1 MARSMWKGSISF
13 GLVNIPIS
21 LNIAVRDKGIRFH
34 QLHDADGGRIKEKR
48 VCERDGKEVPYEH
61 VVKGYEISKG
71 KYVTVTREE
80 LKAIDPVADKTV
92 SIEAFVELTEIDPVF
107 FERTY
112 YVTPEGRGTTKA
124 YSLLAEA
131 LEESGKAALAR
142 IVLST
147 SQHMCVI
154 RAEDGRLA
162 LTTMV
167 FGDEIE
173 EAPEVAGATTSPA
186 ELKMAQTLID
196 QMTKKFKPTDYK
208 DEHRERVLALLNQK
222 AKGKTIEAPHESH
235 VEQVTNLMEALER
248 SLAVGKA
255 TNGKPAN
262 GKAPRARPRRASA
275 KEKTTT
281 KHRDHHV
288 H

>member
-1 MARSMWKGSISF
+1 MARAMWKGSISF

-21 LNIAVRDKGIRFH
+21 LNLAVRQKGIRFH

-48 VCERDGKEVPYEH
+48 VCETDGKEVPYEH

-71 KYVTVTREE
+71 KFVTVTRDE

-92 SIEAFVELTEIDPVF
+92 SIEAFVEVSEIDPMF
-107 FERTY
+107 YERSY
-112 YVTPEGRGTTKA
+112 YVSPEGKSSGKA
-124 YSLLAEA
+124 YALLAHA
-131 LEESGKAALAR
+131 LASSERAALAR

-154 RAEDGRLA
+154 RSEDGKLI

-173 EAPEVAGATTSPA
+173 EAPHIGATPTSAA

-196 QMTKKFKPTDYK
+196 QMTKKFDPSEYK
-208 DEHRERVLALLNQK
+208 DEHRARVLALLNQK
-222 AKGKTIEAPHESH
+222 AKGKTIAAPEETH
-235 VEQVTNLMEALER
+235 VEKVTNLMEALER
-248 SLAVGKA
+248 SLAAGKTRSA
-255 TNGKPAN
+255 KKPPARARRAAA
-262 GKAPRARPRRASA
+262 KPRAA
-275 KEKTTT
+275 
-281 KHRDHHV
+281 HV

>member
-1 MARSMWKGSISF
+1 MARAMWKGSISF

-21 LNIAVRDKGIRFH
+21 LNLAVRQKGIRFH

-71 KYVTVTREE
+71 RYVTVTREE
-80 LKAIDPVADKTV
+80 LKAVDPVADKTV
-92 SIEAFVELTEIDPVF
+92 SIEAFVELGEIDPVF
-107 FERTY
+107 YERSY
-112 YVTPEGRGTTKA
+112 YVSPEGKSSGKA
-124 YSLLAEA
+124 YALLATA
-131 LEESGKAALAR
+131 LEKSGRAALAR

-154 RAEDGRLA
+154 RGEEGRLV

-173 EAPEVAGATTSPA
+173 EAPHVGNITTSA
-186 ELKMAQTLID
+186 GELKMAQTLID
-196 QMTKKFKPTDYK
+196 QMAKKFNPDDYK

-222 AKGKTIEAPHESH
+222 AKGKTIEPPEQEH
-235 VEQVTNLMEALER
+235 VAQVTNLMEALER
-248 SLAVGKA
+248 SLAASKQ
-255 TNGKPAN
+255 TKTPPR
-262 GKAPRARPRRASA
+262 PRARRAASSA
-275 KEKTTT
+275 R
-281 KHRDHHV
+281 HRGAHV

>member
-1 MARSMWKGSISF
+1 MARAMWKGSISF

-21 LNIAVRDKGIRFH
+21 LNLAVRQKGIRFH

-71 KYVTVTREE
+71 HYVTVTREE
-80 LKAIDPVADKTV
+80 LKAVDPVADKTV
-92 SIEAFVELTEIDPVF
+92 SIEVFVELNEIDPVF
-107 FERTY
+107 YERSY
-112 YVTPEGRGTTKA
+112 YVSPDGKSSGKA
-124 YSLLAEA
+124 YALLAGA
-131 LEESGKAALAR
+131 LGHSERAALAR

-154 RAEDGRLA
+154 RAEDGVLV

-173 EAPEVAGATTSPA
+173 EAPHIGSATSTAA
-186 ELKMAQTLID
+186 EMKMAQTLID
-196 QMTKKFKPTDYK
+196 QMTKKFNPKDYT
-208 DEHRERVLALLNQK
+208 DEHRERVMHLLQAK
-222 AKGKTIEAPHESH
+222 AKGKSIDVVPESH
-235 VEQVTNLMEALER
+235 EQKVTNLMEALER
-248 SLAVGKA
+248 SLAAGKK
-255 TNGKPAN
+255 GKKPAN
-262 GKAPRARPRRASA
+262 DDEPKPRRAASTRHRSA
-275 KEKTTT
+275 
-281 KHRDHHV
+281 HV

>member
-1 MARSMWKGSISF
+1 MARAMWKGAISF

-21 LNIAVRDKGIRFH
+21 LNLAVRQKGIRFH

-71 KYVTVTREE
+71 RYVTVTRDE

-92 SIEAFVELTEIDPVF
+92 SIEAFVELSEIDPVF
-107 FERTY
+107 FERSY
-112 YVTPEGRGTTKA
+112 YVSPEGKSSAKA
-124 YSLLAEA
+124 YALLAGA
-131 LEESGKAALAR
+131 LEKSDRAALAR

-154 RAEDGRLA
+154 RAEDGALV

-173 EAPEVAGATTSPA
+173 EAPHIGSATTSAA

-196 QMTKKFKPTDYK
+196 QMTKKFDPKEYK

-222 AKGKTIEAPHESH
+222 AKGKTIEPAPVEH
-235 VEQVTNLMEALER
+235 VAQVTNLMDALER
-248 SLAVGKA
+248 SLAAGKNGKGKA
-255 TNGKPAN
+255 A
-262 GKAPRARPRRASA
+262 KAESEDHPKRRAA
-275 KEKTTT
+275 GGGR
-281 KHRDHHV
+281 HRAAHV